1 MRPCKIDPNGTI
13 LLKLFQNSS
22 EQRIYTISE
31 ENIPNGF
38 TFVATECASLCLRN
52 ASLQTFSLPL
62 SSPNSDELTFQELE
76 LHSLNRCFDGHIL
89 FENLTRVDLP
99 VASLPIVVSSNG
111 KLKIFLNYFF
121 TLS

>member
-1 MRPCKIDPNGTI
+1 M
-13 LLKLFQNSS
+13 
-22 EQRIYTISE
+22 ISE
-31 ENIPNGF
+31 KNVPDGF
-38 TFVATECASLCLRN
+38 TFAATECASTCSAN
-52 ASLQTFSLPL
+52 ASLQTFLLPL

-111 KLKIFLNYFF
+111 KLKIFSNYFLPF
-121 TLS
+121 PRFVVRSASCSEL